1 MDKAAI
7 IKKLHEELHEELE
20 GVKEYHEMA
29 AHAMGMHE
37 VSLAKHLRAIAKDE
51 FTHADYIHRV
61 LMENG
66 VALTDAEKQMWDHV
80 WGMMTWK

>member
-1 MDKAAI
+1 MDRAEI

-29 AHAMGMHE
+29 ASAMVMND
-37 VSLAKHLRAIAKDE
+37 VMLAKHLRAIAKDE
-51 FTHADYIHRV
+51 FTHAHYIHRV

-66 VALTDAEKQMWDHV
+66 VALTDAEQKMWDHV
-80 WGMMTWK
+80 WGMMKW

>member
-1 MDKAAI
+1 MDKAEI

-37 VSLAKHLRAIAKDE
+37 PMLAKHLRAIAKDE
-51 FTHADYIHRV
+51 WTHASYIHKV
-61 LMENG
+61 LMENN
-66 VALTDAEKQMWDHV
+66 VALSDAENQMWNQI
-80 WGMMTWK
+80 WGMMTW